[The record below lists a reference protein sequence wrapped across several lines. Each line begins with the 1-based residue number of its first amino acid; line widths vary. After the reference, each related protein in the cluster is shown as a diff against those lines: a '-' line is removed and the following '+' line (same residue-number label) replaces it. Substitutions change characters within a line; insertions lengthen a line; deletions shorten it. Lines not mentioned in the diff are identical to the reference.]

1 MRIITAGHV
10 QQLIPQP
17 TTEHVIRTKE
27 KPRTVEQVRRS
38 EKNKE
43 KKQRNIDISA

>member
-10 QQLIPQP
+10 QQLVPQS